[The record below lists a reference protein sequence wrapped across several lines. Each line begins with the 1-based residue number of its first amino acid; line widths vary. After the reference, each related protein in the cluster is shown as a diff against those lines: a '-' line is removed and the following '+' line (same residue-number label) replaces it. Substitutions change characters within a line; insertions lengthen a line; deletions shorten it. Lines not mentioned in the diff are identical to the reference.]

1 MPKDTFF
8 NLSEEKRN
16 RIIDAAVKEFKEYSF
31 DASSI
36 NRIIENGEISKGSFY
51 QYFEDKEDLYEHIID
66 IIVQKKLE
74 YVSPV
79 MADPFEHDIF
89 TLLRETYKSGLCF
102 AFENPDYLE
111 IGIKLC
117 ADTSHPVYQKI
128 LKENMDKSN
137 EFFQLL
143 LKNARKRGEIRE
155 DLDLEMTAFLLTNIY
170 ISFADFYTR
179 IANKKVFGKEMF
191 DELEKLT
198 DFVQFGIS
206 KKGGDMDD

>member
-8 NLSEEKRN
+8 NLPEEKRN
-16 RIIDAAVKEFKEYSF
+16 RIIETAVKEFKEYSF
-31 DASSI
+31 DSSSI
-36 NRIIENGEISKGSFY
+36 NRIVENSEISKGSFY
-51 QYFEDKEDLYEHIID
+51 QYFEDKEDLYGYIID

-79 MADPFEHDIF
+79 MANPFDHDIF
-89 TLLRETYKSGLCF
+89 TLLREAFKSGLSF

-111 IGIKLC
+111 IGIKLY

-143 LKNARKRGEIRE
+143 LKNARKKGEIRE
-155 DLDLEMTAFLLTNIY
+155 DLDLEMIAFLLSSIY
-170 ISFADFYTR
+170 ISFADYYTKV
-179 IANKKVFGKEMF
+179 ANKKVFGEEMF
-191 DELEKLT
+191 VELEKLT

-206 KKGGDMDD
+206 KKGGDMGD